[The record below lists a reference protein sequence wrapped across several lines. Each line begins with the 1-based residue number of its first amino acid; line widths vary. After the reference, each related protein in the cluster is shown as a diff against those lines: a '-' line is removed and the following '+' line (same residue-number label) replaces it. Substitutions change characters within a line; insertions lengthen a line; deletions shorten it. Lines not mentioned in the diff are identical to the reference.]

1 MKKIAGIVFLVAYL
15 PAQNPGLG
23 RIDFPTSGPPEA
35 QKHFLRGVLLLHS
48 FEYDDARE
56 EFRTAQKLAPHFAM
70 AYWGEALTY
79 NEPLW
84 FAQDRDAA
92 RSALNRLASSP
103 PTAREKEYLQAVQV
117 LYGDGEKE
125 SRDFAYAEAMKQL
138 SEKYPG
144 DAEAASFYALA
155 LLGTSHQGRDFRIYM
170 RAAAVLEELFRRN
183 PEHPGVLHYLLH
195 AYDDPIH
202 APLGLRAARTYA
214 KVAPAAAH
222 ALHMPSHIFLALG
235 MWDEVVQSNQ
245 EAWAASEARAKHRD
259 YHSLWWLAYGKLQ
272 QGRFEEAR
280 RALQIVEQDA
290 RQNSSPLIRFHLV
303 RMRAAYQI
311 ETGQQY
317 PIHGGID
324 TSNLDLPAVA
334 GDLLATGFLAINRGD
349 RAEAERSLAAIRK
362 LSPASNPA
370 SARQQHAHLYPADAQ
385 AVEIAEKELAALLL
399 VSDGRSK
406 QALQLMTEA
415 AAVED
420 RMPFEF
426 GPPAPPKPA
435 RELFGEILLQLA
447 RPQEARRQFELSLLR
462 TPQRALSLLGRA
474 RALAESGDGAGAREA
489 YTELRKIWHRAD
501 AEVQKALAST
511 EPRR

>member
-1 MKKIAGIVFLVAYL
+1 MKKIGVLVFIVSRLL
-15 PAQNPGLG
+15 AQNPDLG

-35 QKHFLRGVLLLHS
+35 QKRFLRGVLLLHS

-56 EFRTAQKLAPHFAM
+56 EFRRAQEIAPNFAM
-70 AYWGEALTY
+70 AYWGEAMTY

-92 RSALNRLASSP
+92 RSALKRFASTP
-103 PTAREKEYLQAVQV
+103 ATAREKEYLQAVHV

-125 SRDFAYAEAMKQL
+125 SRDFAYAEAMKRL

-144 DAEAASFYALA
+144 DAEAGAFYALA

-170 RAAAVLEELFRRN
+170 RAGARLEELFRRN

-235 MWDEVVQSNQ
+235 MWDEVVQSN
-245 EAWAASEARAKHRD
+245 EAAWAASQARAEHRD
-259 YHSLWWLAYGKLQ
+259 YHSLWWLAYGHLQ
-272 QGRFEEAR
+272 QGRFEDAR
-280 RALQIVEQDA
+280 RALQIVGQDA
-290 RQNSSPLIRFHLV
+290 RQNSSRLIRFHLV
-303 RMRAAYQI
+303 QMRSAYQI
-311 ETGQQY
+311 ETGQPY
-317 PIHGGID
+317 PIRGGVD

-362 LSPASNPA
+362 LSPASGPP
-370 SARQQHAHLYPADAQ
+370 SPQQHAHLYPADVQ

-399 VSDGRSK
+399 QSDGRSK
-406 QALQLMTEA
+406 EALQLIAEA

-420 RMPFEF
+420 RMSFEF

-462 TPQRALSLLGRA
+462 TPRRALSLLGRA
-474 RALAESGDGAGAREA
+474 RALAQSGDLAGAREA
-489 YTELRKIWHRAD
+489 YTELRRIWHRAD
-501 AEVQKALAST
+501 ADVQKALADT
-511 EPRR
+511 GP

>member
-1 MKKIAGIVFLVAYL
+1 MKKIAGIVFVVACL
-15 PAQNPGLG
+15 RAQNPGLG

-56 EFRTAQKLAPHFAM
+56 EFQKAQKMAPRFAM

-84 FAQDRDAA
+84 FAQDGDAA
-92 RSALNRLASSP
+92 RAALNRLAPTP
-103 PTAREKEYLQAVQV
+103 PARLAKAPTGREREYLRAVHV

-125 SRDFAYAEAMKQL
+125 SRDFAYAEAMKRL

-144 DAEAASFYALA
+144 DAEAAAFYALA

-170 RAAAVLEELFRRN
+170 RAAARLEELFRRN

-235 MWDEVVQSNQ
+235 MWDEVVQSN
-245 EAWAASEARAKHRD
+245 EAAWAASEARAQRRD
-259 YHSLWWLAYGKLQ
+259 YHSLWWLAYGHLQ
-272 QGRFEEAR
+272 QGRFEDAR

-290 RQNSSPLIRFHLV
+290 RQDSSRLIGFHLV
-303 RMRAAYQI
+303 QMRAAYQI
-311 ETGQQY
+311 ETGRSY
-317 PIHGGID
+317 TI
-324 TSNLDLPAVA
+324 NLDLPAVA
-334 GDLLATGFLAINRGD
+334 GDLLATGFLASNRGD

-362 LSPASNPA
+362 LSPASSPA
-370 SARQQHAHLYPADAQ
+370 SAQQHAHLYPPDVL

-399 VSDGRSK
+399 LSDGRSK
-406 QALQLMTEA
+406 EALQLMTEA

-462 TPQRALSLLGRA
+462 TPGRALSLLGRA
-474 RALAESGDGAGAREA
+474 RALAQSGDSAGAREA

-501 AEVQKALAST
+501 ADVQEALAGAG
-511 EPRR
+511 P

>member
-1 MKKIAGIVFLVAYL
+1 MKRIAGIVFVVACL

-56 EFRTAQKLAPHFAM
+56 EFRTAQEIAPPFAM

-84 FAQDRDAA
+84 FAQDADAA
-92 RSALNRLASSP
+92 RSALKRLASSP
-103 PTAREKEYLQAVQV
+103 PTAREKEYLQAVHV

-125 SRDFAYAEAMKQL
+125 SRDFAYAEAMKRL

-144 DAEAASFYALA
+144 DMEAASFYALA

-170 RAAAVLEELFRRN
+170 RAAARLEELFRRN

-195 AYDDPIH
+195 CYDDPIH

-235 MWDEVVQSNQ
+235 MWDEVVQSNV

-259 YHSLWWLAYGKLQ
+259 YHSLWWLAYGHLQ
-272 QGRFEEAR
+272 QGRFEDAR

-290 RQNSSPLIRFHLV
+290 RQNSSRLIRFHLV
-303 RMRAAYQI
+303 QMRAAYQI
-311 ETGQQY
+311 ETGQLY
-317 PIHGGID
+317 PIRGGID

-334 GDLLATGFLAINRGD
+334 GDLLATGFLASNRGD
-349 RAEAERSLAAIRK
+349 RAEAERSLGAIRK
-362 LSPASNPA
+362 LSSASSPA
-370 SARQQHAHLYPADAQ
+370 SARQHAHLYPADVQ

-399 VSDGRSK
+399 LSDGRSK
-406 QALQLMTEA
+406 QAVQLMTEA

-420 RMPFEF
+420 KMPFEF

-462 TPQRALSLLGRA
+462 TPGRALSLLGRA
-474 RALAESGDGAGAREA
+474 RALAESGDRAGAREA

-501 AEVQKALAST
+501 AEVQKALASS
-511 EPRR
+511 EPRP

>member
-1 MKKIAGIVFLVAYL
+1 MRRIAIFVLAVACL
-15 PAQNPGLG
+15 RAQNPGLG

-48 FEYDDARE
+48 FEYDNARE
-56 EFRTAQKLAPHFAM
+56 EFRMAQKLAPHFAM

-92 RSALNRLASSP
+92 RSALSRLAASP
-103 PTAREKEYLQAVQV
+103 PTAREKEYLQAVHV
-117 LYGDGEKE
+117 LYGDGDKE
-125 SRDFAYAEAMKQL
+125 SRDFAYAEAMKRL
-138 SEKYPG
+138 SEKYHG
-144 DAEAASFYALA
+144 DTEAAAFYALA

-170 RAAAVLEELFRRN
+170 RAAAHLEELFRRN

-195 AYDDPIH
+195 CYDDPIH

-235 MWDEVVQSNQ
+235 MWDDVVQSNEQ
-245 EAWAASEARAKHRD
+245 AWAASEAHAKHRD
-259 YHSLWWLAYGKLQ
+259 YHSLWWLAYGHLQ
-272 QGRFEEAR
+272 QGRFEAAR

-290 RQNSSPLIRFHLV
+290 RQDSSRLTRFHLV
-303 RMRAAYQI
+303 QMRAAYMI

-317 PIHGGID
+317 PVRRGID
-324 TSNLDLPAVA
+324 TSSLDLPAVA
-334 GDLLATGFLAINRGD
+334 SDLFAAGFLAHNRGD
-349 RAEAERSLAAIRK
+349 RTEAERSLAAIRK
-362 LSPASNPA
+362 LSPAS
-370 SARQQHAHLYPADAQ
+370 SYPADAQ

-399 VSDGRSK
+399 LSDGRSK
-406 QALQLMTEA
+406 EALQLITEA

-420 RMPFEF
+420 RMAFEF
-426 GPPAPPKPA
+426 GPPSPPKPA
-435 RELFGEILLQLA
+435 RELFGEILLHLA

-462 TPQRALSLLGRA
+462 TPGRALSLLGRA
-474 RALAESGDGAGAREA
+474 RALAQSGDGAGAREA
-489 YTELRKIWHRAD
+489 YADLRKIWHRAD
-501 AEVQKALAST
+501 AEVQKALDASN
-511 EPRR
+511 EPRP